1 MVISF
6 THFNILTS

>member
-6 THFNILTS
+6 TVVI